1 MNENKER
8 WINIEEVAEY
18 IGVSP
23 VTVRYWLRSG
33 KNLPGKR
40 VGRQWRFR
48 IKDIDEWI
56 KSGKSNFDDW
66 PIFSSF
72 SMGKK
77 ALPEK
82 GQGLFCD
89 EDNVFVSCGWIL
101 IYYGYRYN

>member
-33 KNLPGKR
+33 KILPGIR

-48 IKDIDEWI
+48 IKEIDEWI
-56 KSGKSNFDDW
+56 
-66 PIFSSF
+66 
-72 SMGKK
+72 
-77 ALPEK
+77 
-82 GQGLFCD
+82 
-89 EDNVFVSCGWIL
+89 
-101 IYYGYRYN
+101 

>member
-8 WINIEEVAEY
+8 WMNIDEVAEY

-56 KSGKSNFDDW
+56 KSGKSNFDD
-66 PIFSSF
+66 
-72 SMGKK
+72 
-77 ALPEK
+77 
-82 GQGLFCD
+82 
-89 EDNVFVSCGWIL
+89 
-101 IYYGYRYN
+101 

>member
-23 VTVRYWLRSG
+23 VTVRYWPRSG

-56 KSGKSNFDDW
+56 KSGKSNFDD
-66 PIFSSF
+66 
-72 SMGKK
+72 
-77 ALPEK
+77 
-82 GQGLFCD
+82 
-89 EDNVFVSCGWIL
+89 
-101 IYYGYRYN
+101 

>member
-1 MNENKER
+1 MN
-8 WINIEEVAEY
+8 IDEVAEY

-56 KSGKSNFDDW
+56 KSGKSNFDD
-66 PIFSSF
+66 
-72 SMGKK
+72 
-77 ALPEK
+77 
-82 GQGLFCD
+82 
-89 EDNVFVSCGWIL
+89 
-101 IYYGYRYN
+101 